1 MAVGFVDDGGKDTQ
15 VFAFTSDVVDRQ
27 SASLADQ
34 GVSPDEIKKL
44 VDLSIGQI
52 VREEDGCQ
60 TVEGAG
66 WEVLIEFPRCLIP
79 DHSPKIDTRYSMLF
93 GR

>member
-1 MAVGFVDDGGKDTQ
+1 MAVWLVDDRGENTQ
-15 VFAFTSDVVDRQ
+15 VLALASDIVYGQ

-34 GVSPDEIKKL
+34 GVSPDEIEKL
-44 VDLSIGQI
+44 VDLFIGQI